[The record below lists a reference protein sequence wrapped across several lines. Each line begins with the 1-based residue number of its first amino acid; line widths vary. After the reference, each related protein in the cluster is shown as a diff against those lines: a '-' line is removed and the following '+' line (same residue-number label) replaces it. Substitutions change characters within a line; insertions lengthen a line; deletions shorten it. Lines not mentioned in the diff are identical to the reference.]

1 MKKIILII
9 VVLVVA
15 LVVVG
20 FVLVKGIS
28 NQFKVTQ
35 TPSDS
40 SEVVNE
46 NLPENTT
53 VEVQVKKDSSKQD
66 TVLVQIRK
74 LDKAYTSLA
83 YEITY
88 ETQGIFQG
96 VNSGSK
102 PIDISGKD
110 EVVRDVYLGTCSKNV
125 CKPHTGVKS
134 VSVALEFT
142 EKSGKKSKFSQDFN
156 L

>member
-1 MKKIILII
+1 MKKIIAII
-9 VVLVVA
+9 LVLVVA
-15 LVVVG
+15 LAVVG
-20 FVLVKGIS
+20 FVIVKGIS

-35 TPSDS
+35 TSNDS
-40 SEVVNE
+40 NEIVNE

-53 VEVQVKKDSSKQD
+53 VEVQVSKDSSKND
-66 TVLVQIRK
+66 TILVHIGK
-74 LDKAYTSLA
+74 LDSAYTSLA

-102 PIDISGKD
+102 PIDITGKD

-125 CKPHTGVKS
+125 CKPHTGVTS

-142 EKSGKKSKFSQDFN
+142 EKSGKKSKFSQDFT